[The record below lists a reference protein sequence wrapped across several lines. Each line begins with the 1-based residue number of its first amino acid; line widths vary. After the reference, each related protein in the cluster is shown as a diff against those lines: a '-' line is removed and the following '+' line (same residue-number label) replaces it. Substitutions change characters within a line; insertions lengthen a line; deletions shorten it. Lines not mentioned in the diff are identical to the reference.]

1 MKIIILTD
9 YKNHFE
15 TKYSAVPYRSGFDK
29 KALKSYFS
37 DFEIEIEFKAFS
49 EVDFENNEIK
59 NQYFLYTSSEDK
71 HVFYKGYI
79 EDVVYGI
86 HLAGGKLLP
95 GYKYL
100 KAHHNKVFMEV
111 LRSQSKL
118 DSIKNIKS
126 KLYGTYEDFIKD
138 KFTIQNPTIVKP
150 AEGSMSKGVSLHS
163 TLNSAKKAIKNIS
176 KSQLFFQD
184 LKDYLR
190 RFKHQGY
197 ITNSKHRKKFITQNY
212 VENLKG
218 DWKILIYG
226 DRYYVLSRENRKNDF
241 RASGGGNLSYS
252 KKVPQRLLDF
262 SQDIF
267 KELDVPNLSID
278 IGLSNDEFY
287 LIEFQA
293 LFFGTY
299 TLEHSEYFFKQ
310 KDLTWNLIEK
320 PSVLEKVYAESI
332 HSYINNQNKGK

>member
-1 MKIIILTD
+1 MKIIVLTD
-9 YKNHFE
+9 YKNQFE
-15 TKYSAVPYRSGFDK
+15 TKYSALPYRSGFDK

-37 DFEIEIEFKAFS
+37 ALKIEIEFKAFS
-49 EVDFENNEIK
+49 EIDFENDKIK

-86 HLAGGKLLP
+86 HLAGGNLLP

-126 KLYGTYEDFIKD
+126 KIYGTYEDFIKD
-138 KFTIQNPTIVKP
+138 KSILEKPLIVKP
-150 AEGSMSKGVSLHS
+150 AEGSMSKGVSLNS
-163 TLNSAKKAIKNIS
+163 TLNNAKKAIKNIS

-190 RFKHQGY
+190 RFKHKGY

-218 DWKILIYG
+218 DRKILIYG
-226 DRYYVLSRENRKNDF
+226 EQY
-241 RASGGGNLSYS
+241 
-252 KKVPQRLLDF
+252 
-262 SQDIF
+262 
-267 KELDVPNLSID
+267 
-278 IGLSNDEFY
+278 
-287 LIEFQA
+287 
-293 LFFGTY
+293 
-299 TLEHSEYFFKQ
+299 
-310 KDLTWNLIEK
+310 
-320 PSVLEKVYAESI
+320 
-332 HSYINNQNKGK
+332 